1 MHKRKILIIGEVY
14 VDQHLDIIE
23 NGYSTSRLGGIF
35 HAARS
40 CDALNMEYAL
50 AYYAPNYLVKDIE
63 KFGIDVLRASNVYCL
78 GNVDKAPNVMLIG
91 QSDESGNQLYENIL
105 CRQAE

>member
-1 MHKRKILIIGEVY
+1 MHNRKILIIGEVY

-40 CDALNMEYAL
+40 CDALNIEYAL
-50 AYYAPNYLVKDIE
+50 AYYAPDYLVKDVE
-63 KFGIDVLRASNVYCL
+63 KFGIDVLRA
-78 GNVDKAPNVMLIG
+78 PFR
-91 QSDESGNQLYENIL
+91 
-105 CRQAE
+105 CRRRCHECEGSRGDLLS